1 MFNLSDKSW
10 GIMWRNRRI
19 VLGLLMLVSSV
30 WSSTGFLTD
39 AQQNHRTDALCVWDK
54 RSDEGSDKAQKIM
67 YNQQS
72 RQREAMRYQ
81 IIASEA
87 CEPLARRIEEVRGL
101 AMWID
106 FDRYPIIGWNTLTI
120 RNFAGISRPIYLS
133 SNHLGEIS

>member
-1 MFNLSDKSW
+1 MS
-10 GIMWRNRRI
+10 RNRSL

-39 AQQNHRTDALCVWDK
+39 AQQNQNLQPHRPDALCVWDK
-54 RSDEGSDKAQKIM
+54 GGDEGNDKAQKIM

-87 CEPLARRIEEVRGL
+87 CEPLARRIEEVCGHV
-101 AMWID
+101 D
-106 FDRYPIIGWNTLTI
+106 
-120 RNFAGISRPIYLS
+120 
-133 SNHLGEIS
+133 